1 MWWSCQALQ
10 TKQNWVRSAVKREL
24 SGRWGKSNLG
34 DSEGDIQ
41 LYFHL
46 CSRETILWCG
56 TEQIMKTSHRM
67 EHINA
72 VNFGSQ
78 GVKGDFCIEKCYE
91 CIFFSLFPSQCILL
105 LQYLQVWLVVSDHW
119 SNSTRVYSKVQCCSS
134 EESCAFVCLFSA
146 KIDEECNCYK
156 AWSA

>member
-10 TKQNWVRSAVKREL
+10 TKQNWIRSAVKREL
-24 SGRWGKSNLG
+24 SGRWGKSNLW

-41 LYFHL
+41 LHFHL

-91 CIFFSLFPSQCILL
+91 CIFFHSSLHNASSFCSICKSDLWFPTTEATVLVSTAKSSAVHLRHLVHLCVCFLL
-105 LQYLQVWLVVSDHW
+105 
-119 SNSTRVYSKVQCCSS
+119 K
-134 EESCAFVCLFSA
+134 
-146 KIDEECNCYK
+146 
-156 AWSA
+156 

>member
-91 CIFFSLFPSQCILL
+91 CIFFFIIPFTMHPPFAVFASLTCSFRPLKQQYSCLQQSPVLFVWGILCIC
-105 LQYLQVWLVVSDHW
+105 VS
-119 SNSTRVYSKVQCCSS
+119 VFC
-134 EESCAFVCLFSA
+134 
-146 KIDEECNCYK
+146 
-156 AWSA
+156 